1 MTRSQN
7 DQIHMLE
14 MKGWK
19 ADDFY
24 GDVETQPHEKNAF
37 VLGVCLFHCLVS
49 CDSVLAARSLP
60 TLSHVL
66 GGTPY
71 LSLSL
76 PKPRFSAAQ

>member
-1 MTRSQN
+1 
-7 DQIHMLE
+7 MLE

-24 GDVETQPHEKNAF
+24 GDIKTQPHRKNAF
-37 VLGVCLFHCLVS
+37 VLAGEEDGVRLFHCSVS
-49 CDSVLAARSLP
+49 RDSVLAARSLSA
-60 TLSHVL
+60 LSHVL